1 MKKIFFMILSIL
13 MFAAIPMS
21 GLAAEADFTDN
32 FPLKKNDT
40 GMETVI
46 IQRRLYDLGYIHFRP
61 TGKYADMTVSGVKA
75 FQSRNKLS
83 ATGELSYDAYIKLFT
98 ADIRRGGAGGAI
110 PRIFG
115 KGQIVAT
122 PIGELHDW
130 QKTVSP
136 AFPVGSRAI
145 VTDFN
150 TGLQYTV
157 QRTGGTNHADV
168 QVVDS
173 ASYNNLISS
182 FGGGISWEK
191 RAVIVEIGEL
201 RIAAS
206 IFGYPNKNNVLKNGL
221 SQGSYC
227 LYFSGSKSDIGAG
240 LPDTEHE
247 AKCLVA
253 NGQ

>member
-1 MKKIFFMILSIL
+1 MKKIILTIL
-13 MFAAIPMS
+13 CVLFVLAIPA
-21 GLAAEADFTDN
+21 GGFAEDAAFTDS
-32 FPLKKNDT
+32 FPIKKNDT
-40 GMETVI
+40 GLETVI

-61 TGKYADMTVSGVKA
+61 TGKYADMTVSGIKN

-98 ADIRRGGAGGAI
+98 ADIRRNGAGGAI

-122 PIGELHDW
+122 PIGDLHDW
-130 QKTVSP
+130 QKTVTQ
-136 AFPVGSRAI
+136 AFPIGSRAV
-145 VTDFN
+145 VTDYN

-168 QVVDS
+168 QIVDS
-173 ASYNNLISS
+173 ASYNNLLSS

-227 LYFSGSKSDIGAG
+227 LYFSGSKSDIGGG
-240 LPDTEHE
+240 LPDAEHE

>member
-1 MKKIFFMILSIL
+1 MKKYILTLLCILLILS
-13 MFAAIPMS
+13 IPMS
-21 GLAAEADFTDN
+21 GFAKEEAFTDS
-32 FPLKKNDT
+32 FPMKKNDT
-40 GMETVI
+40 GLETVI
-46 IQRRLYDLGYIHFRP
+46 IQRRLYDLGYVHFRP
-61 TGKYADMTVSGVKA
+61 TGKYADMTVAGIRN
-75 FQSRNKLS
+75 FQARNKLS
-83 ATGELSYDAYIKLFT
+83 VTGELSYDAYIRLFT
-98 ADIRRGGAGGAI
+98 ADIRRNGSNGAI

-122 PIGELHDW
+122 PAGSLHDW
-130 QKTVSP
+130 EKTVAG
-136 AFPVGSRAI
+136 AFPVGSRAV
-145 VTDFN
+145 VTDYN

-173 ASYNNLISS
+173 TSYNNLLSS

-191 RAVIVEIGEL
+191 RAVIVEIGDL

-221 SQGSYC
+221 SKGSYC
-227 LYFSGSKSDIGAG
+227 IYFSGSKSDIGGG
-240 LPDTEHE
+240 LPDAEHE
-247 AKCLVA
+247 AKCLTA